1 MRRETA
7 LAGGAA
13 GVVVFALLVA
23 AAVPGVLADPS
34 ADEPVRPGRL
44 ALNDLSVASGPVGGQ
59 TATLTVTTRLEHDG
73 PPTEDVAVVVRAYD
87 AESGLLETSER
98 VAVGTVTGDREVSVA
113 ANLTVP
119 REGGYRIESVVY
131 RNGSRQVVGE
141 RRLSGLDA
149 LTPDYARTGVGFV
162 DADVPPPLSV
172 SVTDADAGGDGD
184 GADADVGDGDRP
196 EANGTDDRRRVSL
209 SVGAALVNRGDDRSD
224 PVTVEVVARQA
235 DSNLVADR
243 ARVEAGTIRPGRTAE
258 TTAALTVADGYN
270 YYVDAVVYRDGVL
283 IDTARTV
290 ANLDPTER
298 ISVNETVRGTELDV
312 SDFER
317 RVEGTRTPMTTDAAT
332 SGGTPGFGPVV
343 TLAAVG
349 ALAALATVRRWSR

>member
-13 GVVVFALLVA
+13 GVVVLALLIA

-34 ADEPVRPGRL
+34 ADDPVRPGRL
-44 ALNDLSVASGPVGGQ
+44 ALNDLSVASGPIGGQ
-59 TATLTVTTRLEHDG
+59 TATLTVTTRLEHGG

-131 RNGSRQVVGE
+131 RNGSRQIVGE

-172 SVTDADAGGDGD
+172 SVTDADAGEGDSAGD
-184 GADADVGDGDRP
+184 SRGPNATG
-196 EANGTDDRRRVSL
+196 DRRRVTL
-209 SVGAALVNRGDDRSD
+209 SVAAALVNRGDDRSD

-243 ARVEAGTIRPGRTAE
+243 VRVEAGTIRPGRTAE
-258 TTAALTVADGYN
+258 TAAALTVADGYN

-298 ISVNETVRGTELDV
+298 ISVNETVRETELDV

-317 RVEGTRTPMTTDAAT
+317 RVEGTGTPMQTDAAT
-332 SGGTPGFGPVV
+332 SGGTPGFGPVATV
-343 TLAAVG
+343 VAVG
-349 ALAALATVRRWSR
+349 ALVLIAAVRRWSR